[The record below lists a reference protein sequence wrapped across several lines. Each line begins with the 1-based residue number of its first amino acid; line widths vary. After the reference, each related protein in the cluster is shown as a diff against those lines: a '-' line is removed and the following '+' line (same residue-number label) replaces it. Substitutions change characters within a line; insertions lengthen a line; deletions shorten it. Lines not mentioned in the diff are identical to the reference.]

1 MAKMSLTAEQRK
13 LTPEELKKD
22 VQARVAENLLKAI
35 DPDVEIK
42 WVKDDKKLKAGVRR
56 VIQLR
61 G

>member
-1 MAKMSLTAEQRK
+1 MAKVKLTAEQRK
-13 LTPEELKKD
+13 LTPEELKLD
-22 VQARVAENLLKAI
+22 VQARVAETLLKAI

-42 WVKDDKKLKAGVRR
+42 WVKDDKRLKAGVRR

>member
-1 MAKMSLTAEQRK
+1 MAKVRLTAEQKK

-22 VQARVAENLLKAI
+22 VQARVAETLLREI

-42 WVKDDKKLKAGVRR
+42 WVKEDKLKAGVRR

>member
-1 MAKMSLTAEQRK
+1 MAKVRLTAEQKK
-13 LTPEELKKD
+13 LTAEELKKD
-22 VQARVAENLLKAI
+22 VQARVAESLLKAI

-42 WVKDDKKLKAGVRR
+42 WVKEKSLKAGVRR